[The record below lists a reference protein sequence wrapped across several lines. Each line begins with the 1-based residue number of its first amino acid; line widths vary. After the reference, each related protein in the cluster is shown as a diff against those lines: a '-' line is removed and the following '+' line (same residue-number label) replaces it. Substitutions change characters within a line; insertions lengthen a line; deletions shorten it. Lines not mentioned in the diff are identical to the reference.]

1 MAAGERM
8 AKQQEHLL
16 LSQLDAI
23 AEGLSATF
31 APFCEVVVHDLTNP
45 EHAILSIHNNLSG
58 RECGEPATELGL
70 ARIASP
76 DFPDVIANYA
86 NHFADGRPVKST
98 SVGIRNAKGE
108 FVAALCLNVDM
119 TLFRG
124 MQSAFDQF
132 TKISTDNILENLEP
146 TGTESIRRH
155 IDQFAAKLATTPR
168 ALKTAER
175 KALIND
181 LRDNGFLD
189 IKRSME
195 TIAQH
200 IGVSRA
206 SVYLYAKDQAE

>member
-1 MAAGERM
+1 M